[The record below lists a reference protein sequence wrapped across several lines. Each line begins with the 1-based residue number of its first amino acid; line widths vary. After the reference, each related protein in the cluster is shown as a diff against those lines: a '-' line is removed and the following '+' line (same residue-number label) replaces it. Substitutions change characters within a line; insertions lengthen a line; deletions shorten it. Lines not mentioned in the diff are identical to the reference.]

1 MGKYFVEFDSVARK
15 DLKAH
20 YKSGNKATIKKIE
33 KILLELTETPFM
45 GEGQP
50 EELKYEYKGYWS
62 RRINQKDRI
71 IYRVDDEIVTVFI
84 VSAMGHYSET

>member
-1 MGKYFVEFDSVARK
+1 MGKYFVEFDDIARK

-33 KILLELTETPFM
+33 KILLELTENPFS

-50 EELKYEYKGYWS
+50 EELKYNFKGYWS

-71 IYRVDDEIVTVFI
+71 VYRVEEDIVMVYV
-84 VSAMGHYSET
+84 VSAMGHYSDK

>member
-1 MGKYFVEFDSVARK
+1 MGKYFVEFDDIARK

-33 KILLELTETPFM
+33 KILLELTENPFS

-50 EELKYEYKGYWS
+50 EELKYNFKGFWS

-71 IYRVDDEIVTVFI
+71 VYRVEEDIVMVYV
-84 VSAMGHYSET
+84 VSAMGHYFDK